1 MNKQDLTSKLS
12 TLPGEIETQE
22 QAVISAYEQVQE
34 SKSILTEAEDV
45 LQLSGTIDGKNAEIR
60 QAQLR
65 AKTAGE
71 REGLQ
76 KAESNLSRE
85 KAKLNLLI
93 NELTAYRA
101 IAAMLK
107 AGE

>member
-1 MNKQDLTSKLS
+1 MDKQALIDKLAA
-12 TLPGEIETQE
+12 LPELIEAQE
-22 QAVISAYEQVQE
+22 QVVIAAYGQVQE
-34 SKSILTEAEDV
+34 SKSILSEAEDV
-45 LQLSGTIDGKNAEIR
+45 LQLSGVIDGKNAEIR

-85 KAKLNLLI
+85 KAKLNLLT
-93 NELTAYRA
+93 NELAVCRA
-101 IAAMLK
+101 IAGMLK
-107 AGE
+107 VGE